1 MNMKSLGI
9 DYGTKKVG
17 LAMSDPE
24 GLMAFPF
31 KIIKNDQTLI
41 ENISNIIL
49 ENNIEKIFIG
59 KSLGLF
65 GEENKVQ
72 KNIDLFIEKLKK
84 ITSVPVE
91 TVIESFTSSHGRI
104 GIDKSSLNDRKT
116 KQISEGLVDAK
127 AAALILQR
135 GLDKNTNIK

>member
-1 MNMKSLGI
+1 MKSLGI

-17 LAMSDPE
+17 FAMSDND
-24 GLMAFPF
+24 GIVAFPL
-31 KIIKNDQTLI
+31 KIIKNDQTLV
-41 ENISNIIL
+41 ENIFTIIL
-49 ENNIEKIFIG
+49 ENKIEKIFVG
-59 KSLGLF
+59 KSLGLS

-72 KNIDLFIEKLKK
+72 KDIDLFIEKLKN
-84 ITSVPVE
+84 ITDVPIE

-116 KQISEGLVDAK
+116 KQVNEGLVDAK

-135 GLDKNTNIK
+135 GLDKNTNTK